1 MLFVPFYPFR
11 HPGGGGIEIDPGGLF
26 NSHHHL
32 ESINLTSLCLLS
44 LNEMLSVLGNLK
56 KMKSKR
62 DIRSQ
67 KLFLTDACILYLF
80 DKWNHSSS

>member
-1 MLFVPFYPFR
+1 MKSKSAKGD
-11 HPGGGGIEIDPGGLF
+11 H
-26 NSHHHL
+26 NSKKIKWAI
-32 ESINLTSLCLLS
+32 S
-44 LNEMLSVLGNLK
+44 K

-80 DKWNHSSS
+80 DKWNHSCS

>member
-1 MLFVPFYPFR
+1 MFVGLPKEFWIPHILCINMLK
-11 HPGGGGIEIDPGGLF
+11 
-26 NSHHHL
+26 
-32 ESINLTSLCLLS
+32 
-44 LNEMLSVLGNLK
+44 GNFK

-67 KLFLTDACILYLF
+67 KLVLTDACILYLF

>member
-1 MLFVPFYPFR
+1 MVLK
-11 HPGGGGIEIDPGGLF
+11 L
-26 NSHHHL
+26 SHTNIGKSDCHIY
-32 ESINLTSLCLLS
+32 ESRFSYTYIWAIS
-44 LNEMLSVLGNLK
+44 K